1 MRIREM
7 GLQAIAGMLA
17 LTLWAGCNQID
28 AQPEEYG
35 EGSDP
40 SEALLERADGG
51 DVIAQLSAG
60 R

>member
-1 MRIREM
+1 MRIRGM

-40 SEALLERADGG
+40 SERMA
-51 DVIAQLSAG
+51 VT
-60 R
+60 